1 MYPPYP
7 PYPPPYPPQPYC
19 PECEKRNRRE
29 YDKYG
34 FSIVVGAKY
43 WTLIKE
49 YKACCPVKVTM
60 VEALGNNVTVEIDG
74 KRFTKTRE
82 DFFKSSWRDYEAY

>member
-7 PYPPPYPPQPYC
+7 PYHPYPPMPYC
-19 PECEKRNRRE
+19 PECERRRNTYE
-29 YDKYG
+29 YDRYG
-34 FSIVVGAKY
+34 FNIVVGGTY
-43 WTLIKE
+43 WSLIKE
-49 YKACCPVKVTM
+49 YKACCPVKVTL
-60 VEALGNNVTVEIDG
+60 VEAIGNDVIVEIDG